1 MNKLLLIKFSLFLSF
16 EIIAQQGFHQSQD
29 IVVMKNGVELLNPW
43 AGGVN
48 VPQFSPIDLNGDDIL
63 DLMIFDKNGDQ
74 INCFINNGTEGIV
87 DYHYSPEYNLKFPE
101 LEDWVLLRD
110 YNCDNKMDI
119 LSSHKGGIRVYKNT
133 SNENQLSFELS
144 DTIKTNRGSGPTNLY
159 VSSVDIPHIG
169 DIDYDGDLDILTFGI
184 IGSHV
189 EWHRN
194 NSIEN
199 FGTCDSL
206 NFELEDECWGDF
218 SENFSD
224 NSVTLYDC
232 EYQFT
237 GDNHSNRMQ
246 FYNSNSSGQN
256 NTVSNKSEF
265 KTNSLNSS
273 EPKHSGSTLT
283 ALDLNNDSYFELLLG
298 DITFDNIV
306 MLENSASSENALMIN
321 QDTAFP
327 NYSESVNLSRFPAAY
342 YFDFDNDT
350 KKDLIVAPNGD
361 NVSENFDNI
370 WFYKNQATNESVIL
384 NLIARNALL
393 DQMIEVGS
401 GAHPVFFDYNNDSL
415 VDIVI
420 ANYGYYTESGNYNS
434 QLALYENIGTLSNP
448 EFKWITD
455 DFTCDC
461 PNSIGSLNFE
471 NNITPT
477 FGDLD
482 GDGDQD
488 MIVGDSDGKI
498 HLLDNILSNNV
509 SNFYVNEIEYFDID
523 IGSFASPFLID
534 LDRDGDLDLIIG
546 SRQGQIFHYNNVG
559 TSTDADFVLANE
571 QFGNINLT
579 DSIYGT
585 AYTTPTIIDGEN
597 GYELFVGTESGALFH
612 YTNIEDNLDGS
623 FEEISDNIVLF
634 SKGIRSA
641 PAVYDLNN
649 DGWNDM
655 LLGIYTGGI
664 HLLWGSNTDISIPE
678 TKSNKIKIYPNPSKG
693 IIQLDNTESFTNIEV
708 YNIEGKLRFEGLAK
722 KTIDLSHLES
732 GFYFVKVRTNTG
744 ESVHTKIC
752 IY

>member
-1 MNKLLLIKFSLFLSF
+1 MKKLLLIKFALFLSF
-16 EIIAQQGFHQSQD
+16 EILAQQGFQQSQD
-29 IVVMKNGVELLNPW
+29 IIVKKNGVELVNPW
-43 AGGVN
+43 AGGAN
-48 VPQFSPIDLNGDDIL
+48 VPQFSPIDLNADNTL

-87 DYHYSPEYNLKFPE
+87 DYHYAPEYNIKFPE
-101 LEDWVLLRD
+101 LKDWVLLRD

-119 LSSHKGGIRVYKNT
+119 FSSHNGGIRVYKNT
-133 SNENQLSFELS
+133 SIDEDLNFQLIG
-144 DTIKTNRGSGPTNLY
+144 TILTDRGNGPTNLY

-189 EWHRN
+189 EWHKN
-194 NSIEN
+194 NSKEN
-199 FGTCDSL
+199 IGTCDSL

-232 EYQFT
+232 EDQFT
-237 GDNHSNRMQ
+237 GDNHLSGMQ
-246 FYNSNSSGQN
+246 FNNSNFTDTN
-256 NTVSNKSEF
+256 NTETNNSEF
-265 KTNSLNSS
+265 ITYSLNFK

-283 ALDLNNDSYFELLLG
+283 ALDLNDDSYFELLLG

-327 NYSESVNLSRFPAAY
+327 NYSESVNLSRFPAAF

-361 NVSENFDNI
+361 NVSHNFENI
-370 WFYKNQATNESVIL
+370 WFYKNQAADESVNL
-384 NLIARNALL
+384 NLIARNALI

-415 VDIVI
+415 MDII
-420 ANYGYYTESGNYNS
+420 LANYGYYTENGNYNS
-434 QLALYENIGTLSNP
+434 QLALYKNIGDANNP
-448 EFKWITD
+448 EFEWVTN
-455 DFTCDC
+455 DFSDLGT
-461 PNSIGSLNFE
+461 LNFDPTI
-471 NNITPT
+471 NIIPT

-488 MIVGDSDGKI
+488 MIVGDSNGKI
-498 HLLDNILSNNV
+498 HLLHNIYFNDA
-509 SNFYVNEIEYFDID
+509 SNFYIDEIEYFDID
-523 IGSFASPFLID
+523 VGSFASPFLID

-546 SRQGQIFHYNNVG
+546 SRQGQICHYNNEG
-559 TSTDADFVLANE
+559 SPSEANFVLANE

-579 DSIYGT
+579 DPIYGT
-585 AYTTPTIIDGEN
+585 AFTTPTIIDGEN
-597 GYELFVGTESGALFH
+597 GYELFVGTEKGAIFH
-612 YTNIEDNLDGS
+612 YTNIDDNLDGS
-623 FEEISDNIVLF
+623 FEEISDNIILY

-655 LLGIYTGGI
+655 LLGIYTGGV
-664 HLLWGSNTDISIPE
+664 HLLWGNNTNIFIPE
-678 TKSNKIKIYPNPSKG
+678 TASNQIKIYPNPSKG
-693 IIQLDNTESFTNIEV
+693 IIQLDHTESLINIEV
-708 YNIEGKLRFEGLAK
+708 YNVEGKLSFEGPAK
-722 KTIDLSHLES
+722 KTIDVSHLES
-732 GFYFVKVRTNTG
+732 GFYFVKIRTKTN
-744 ESVHTKIC
+744 ESLHAKIC

>member
-1 MNKLLLIKFSLFLSF
+1 MKKLLLIKFALFLSF
-16 EIIAQQGFHQSQD
+16 EILAQQGFQQSQD
-29 IVVMKNGVELLNPW
+29 IIVKKNGVELVNPW
-43 AGGVN
+43 AGGAN
-48 VPQFSPIDLNGDDIL
+48 VPQFSPIDLNADNIL

-74 INCFINNGTEGIV
+74 INCFINHGTEGIV
-87 DYHYSPEYNLKFPE
+87 DYHYAPEYNLKFPE

-133 SNENQLSFELS
+133 SFENELYFELL

-159 VSSVDIPHIG
+159 VSSVDIPHVG

-189 EWHRN
+189 ELHKN
-194 NSIEN
+194 NSIEDY
-199 FGTCDSL
+199 GTCDSL

-232 EYQFT
+232 EDLFT
-237 GDNHSNRMQ
+237 GDNHSSGIQ
-246 FYNSNSSGQN
+246 FNNSNFVTSK
-256 NTVSNKSEF
+256 NTNINKSEF
-265 KTNSLNSS
+265 TTNSLNFS

-306 MLENSASSENALMIN
+306 MLENSAPSENALMIN

-342 YFDFDNDT
+342 YFDFDNDN

-361 NVSENFDNI
+361 NVSHNFENI
-370 WFYKNQATNESVIL
+370 WFYKNQASDESVNL

-415 VDIVI
+415 MDIII

-434 QLALYENIGTLSNP
+434 QLALYKNVGDASNP
-448 EFKWITD
+448 EFEWVTD
-455 DFTCDC
+455 DFSDLGT
-461 PNSIGSLNFE
+461 LNFE
-471 NNITPT
+471 NNIIPT
-477 FGDLD
+477 FGDID
-482 GDGDQD
+482 GDGDRD
-488 MIVGDSDGKI
+488 MIVGDSNGNI
-498 HLLDNILSNNV
+498 HLLNNINFNST
-509 SNFYVNEIEYFDID
+509 SNFYINSIEYFDID
-523 IGSFASPFLID
+523 VGSFASPFLID
-534 LDRDGDLDLIIG
+534 LDRDDDLDLIIG
-546 SRQGQIFHYNNVG
+546 SRQGQIFHYNNEG
-559 TSTDADFVLANE
+559 SPSEANFVLVNE

-579 DSIYGT
+579 DSVYGT
-585 AYTTPTIIDGEN
+585 AYTTPIIIDGEY
-597 GYELFVGTESGALFH
+597 GYEMFVGTEKGTLFH
-612 YTNIEDNLDGS
+612 YTNIDDNLDGS
-623 FEEISDNIVLF
+623 FEEISDSIILY

-641 PAVYDLNN
+641 PAVFDLNN

-655 LLGIYTGGI
+655 LLGVYTGGV
-664 HLLWGSNTDISIPE
+664 HLLLGGNTDISIPE
-678 TKSNKIKIYPNPSKG
+678 TALNQIKIYPNPSKG
-693 IIQLDNTESFTNIEV
+693 IIQLDHSESLSNIEV
-708 YNIEGKLRFEGLAK
+708 YNVEGKLSFKGLAK
-722 KTIDLSHLES
+722 KTIDLSHLEN
-732 GFYFVKVRTNTG
+732 GFYFVKIRTKTNKLL
-744 ESVHTKIC
+744 HAKIC

>member
-1 MNKLLLIKFSLFLSF
+1 MKKLLLIKFALCLSF
-16 EIIAQQGFHQSQD
+16 EILAQQGFKQSQD
-29 IVVMKNGVELLNPW
+29 LVVKKNGVELLNPW
-43 AGGVN
+43 AGGAN
-48 VPQFSPIDLNGDDIL
+48 VPQFSPIDLNADNVL

-74 INCFINNGTEGIV
+74 INCFINHGTEGLI
-87 DYHYSPEYNLKFPE
+87 DYHYAPEYNLRFPK

-119 LSSHKGGIRVYKNT
+119 FTSYNGGIRVYKNT
-133 SNENQLSFELS
+133 SIDEELNFQLIG
-144 DTIKTNRGSGPTNLY
+144 TILTDRGSGPTNLY

-169 DIDYDGDLDILTFGI
+169 DIDYDGDLDILTFTI

-189 EWHRN
+189 EWHKN
-194 NSIEN
+194 NSVEF
-199 FGTCDSL
+199 FGTCDSV

-232 EYQFT
+232 EK
-237 GDNHSNRMQ
+237 SK
-246 FYNSNSSGQN
+246 NSANSIE
-256 NTVSNKSEF
+256 TR
-265 KTNSLNSS
+265 
-273 EPKHSGSTLT
+273 HSGSTLT

-321 QDTAFP
+321 QVTAFP

-342 YFDFDNDT
+342 YFDFDNDS
-350 KKDLIVAPNGD
+350 KKDLIVAPNGN
-361 NVSENFDNI
+361 NVSHNFENI
-370 WFYKNQATNESVIL
+370 WFYKNQSNDESVNL

-401 GAHPVFFDYNNDSL
+401 GAHPVFFDYNNDDL
-415 VDIVI
+415 IDIIV

-434 QLALYENIGTLSNP
+434 QLALYENIGSHSNP
-448 EFKWITD
+448 EFEWVTD
-455 DFTCDC
+455 DYSDLGT
-461 PNSIGSLNFE
+461 LNFE
-471 NNITPT
+471 NNIIPT

-482 GDGDQD
+482 SDGDED
-488 MIVGDSDGKI
+488 MIVGDSNGKI
-498 HLLDNILSNNV
+498 HLLKNIFYNDA
-509 SNFYVNEIEYFDID
+509 SNFFIDEIEYFDID

-546 SRQGQIFHYNNVG
+546 SRQGQIFYYNNEG
-559 TSTDADFVLANE
+559 SPSEPNFVLANE

-585 AYTTPTIIDGEN
+585 AYTTPTIIDGES
-597 GYELFVGTESGALFH
+597 GYELFVGTEKGPMYH
-612 YTNIEDNLDGS
+612 YTNIDDNLEGS
-623 FEEISDNIVLF
+623 FEEISDTIILY

-655 LLGIYTGGI
+655 LLGIYTGGV
-664 HLLWGSNTDISIPE
+664 HLLWGGNTDISILE
-678 TKSNKIKIYPNPSKG
+678 TASNQIKIYPNPSEG
-693 IIQLDNTESFTNIEV
+693 IIQLDYNESLSYIEV
-708 YNIEGKLRFEGLAK
+708 YNIEGKLSFKGPAK

-732 GFYFVKVRTNTG
+732 GFYFVKIITKTN
-744 ESVHTKIC
+744 ESLRTKIC

>member
-1 MNKLLLIKFSLFLSF
+1 MKKLLLIKFALCLSF
-16 EIIAQQGFHQSQD
+16 EILAQQGFQQSQD
-29 IVVMKNGVELLNPW
+29 LIVRKNGVELVNPW
-43 AGGVN
+43 AGGAN
-48 VPQFSPIDLNGDDIL
+48 VPQFSPIDLNADNIL

-74 INCFINNGTEGIV
+74 INCFINHGTEGVV
-87 DYHYSPEYNLKFPE
+87 DYHYAPEYNLKFPE

-133 SNENQLSFELS
+133 SIENELSFELI
-144 DTIKTNRGSGPTNLY
+144 DTIRTNRGSGPTNLY

-169 DIDYDGDLDILTFGI
+169 DIDYDGDLDILTFGV

-189 EWHRN
+189 EWHKN
-194 NSIEN
+194 NSVEN

-218 SENFSD
+218 SENFSN

-232 EYQFT
+232 EK
-237 GDNHSNRMQ
+237 SKISA
-246 FYNSNSSGQN
+246 NSIESR
-256 NTVSNKSEF
+256 
-265 KTNSLNSS
+265 
-273 EPKHSGSTLT
+273 HSGSTLT
-283 ALDLNNDSYFELLLG
+283 ALDLNDDSYFELLLG

-306 MLENSASSENALMIN
+306 MLENSASSEDAIMIS
-321 QDTAFP
+321 QDTGFP
-327 NYSESVNLSRFPAAY
+327 NYSESVNISRFPAAY

-350 KKDLIVAPNGD
+350 KKDLIVAPNGN
-361 NVSENFDNI
+361 NVSHNFENI
-370 WFYKNQATNESVIL
+370 WFYKNQAADESVNL

-415 VDIVI
+415 MDIVV

-434 QLALYENIGTLSNP
+434 QLALYENIGSTNNP
-448 EFKWITD
+448 EFEWVTD
-455 DFTCDC
+455 DYSDLGT
-461 PNSIGSLNFE
+461 LNFE

-488 MIVGDSDGKI
+488 MILGDSNGKI
-498 HLLDNILSNNV
+498 HLLNNIYFNNA
-509 SNFYVNEIEYFDID
+509 SNFFIDAIEYFDID
-523 IGSFASPFLID
+523 VGSFASPFLID

-546 SRQGQIFHYNNVG
+546 SRQGQIFHYNNEG
-559 TSTDADFVLANE
+559 SPSEPNFVLVNE

-579 DSIYGT
+579 DPIYGT
-585 AYTTPTIIDGEN
+585 AYTTPSMIDGEN
-597 GYELFVGTESGALFH
+597 GYELFVGTEKGTWYH
-612 YTNIEDNLDGS
+612 YTNIDDNLDGS
-623 FEEISDNIVLF
+623 FAEISDTIILY

-641 PAVYDLNN
+641 PAVYDLND

-655 LLGIYTGGI
+655 LLGIYTGGV

-678 TKSNKIKIYPNPSKG
+678 TASNQIKIYPNPSEG
-693 IIQLDNTESFTNIEV
+693 IIQLDHSESLSNIEV
-708 YNIEGKLRFEGLAK
+708 YNIEGKLSFKGPVK

-732 GFYFVKVRTNTG
+732 GFYFVKIRTKTN
-744 ESVHTKIC
+744 ESLHTKIC

>member
-1 MNKLLLIKFSLFLSF
+1 MKKLLLIKFALFLSF
-16 EIIAQQGFHQSQD
+16 EIHAQQGFQQSQD
-29 IVVMKNGVELLNPW
+29 IIVKKNGVELVNPW
-43 AGGVN
+43 AGGAN
-48 VPQFSPIDLNGDDIL
+48 VPQVSPIDLNADNIL

-74 INCFINNGTEGIV
+74 INCFINHGTEGIV
-87 DYHYSPEYNLKFPE
+87 DYHYAPEYNLKFPE

-133 SNENQLSFELS
+133 SIENELYFELL

-159 VSSVDIPHIG
+159 VSSVDIPHVG

-184 IGSHV
+184 IGSRV
-189 EWHRN
+189 ELHKN
-194 NSIEN
+194 NSIEDY
-199 FGTCDSL
+199 GTCDSL

-232 EYQFT
+232 EEQYT
-237 GDNHSNRMQ
+237 GENHSSGMQ
-246 FYNSNSSGQN
+246 FNNSNFVTSK
-256 NTVSNKSEF
+256 NTNTNKSEF
-265 KTNSLNSS
+265 TTNSLNFS

-306 MLENSASSENALMIN
+306 MLENSAPSENALMIN

-342 YFDFDNDT
+342 YFDFDNDN

-361 NVSENFDNI
+361 NVSNNFENI
-370 WFYKNQATNESVIL
+370 WFYKNQASDESINL

-415 VDIVI
+415 MDIII

-434 QLALYENIGTLSNP
+434 QLALYKNVGDASNP
-448 EFKWITD
+448 EFEWVTD
-455 DFTCDC
+455 DFSDLGT
-461 PNSIGSLNFE
+461 LNFE
-471 NNITPT
+471 NNIIPT
-477 FGDLD
+477 FGDID

-488 MIVGDSDGKI
+488 MIVGDSNGNI
-498 HLLDNILSNNV
+498 HLLNNIYFNST
-509 SNFYVNEIEYFDID
+509 SNFYINAIEYFDID
-523 IGSFASPFLID
+523 VGSFASPFLID

-546 SRQGQIFHYNNVG
+546 SRQGQIFHYNNEG
-559 TSTDADFVLANE
+559 SPYEANFVLVNE

-579 DSIYGT
+579 DSVYGT
-585 AYTTPTIIDGEN
+585 AYTTPIIIDGEY
-597 GYELFVGTESGALFH
+597 GYEMFVGTEKGTLFH
-612 YTNIEDNLDGS
+612 YTNIDDNLEGS
-623 FEEISDNIVLF
+623 FEEISDNIILY

-641 PAVYDLNN
+641 PAVFDLNN

-655 LLGIYTGGI
+655 LLGVFTGGV
-664 HLLWGSNTDISIPE
+664 HLLWGGNTDISIPE
-678 TKSNKIKIYPNPSKG
+678 TALNQIKIYPNPSKG
-693 IIQLDNTESFTNIEV
+693 IIQLDHCESLSNIEV
-708 YNIEGKLRFEGLAK
+708 YNVEGKLSFKGLAK
-722 KTIDLSHLES
+722 KTIDISHLEN
-732 GFYFVKVRTNTG
+732 GFYFVKIKTKTNK
-744 ESVHTKIC
+744 SLHAKIC

>member
-1 MNKLLLIKFSLFLSF
+1 MKKLLLIKFALCLSF
-16 EIIAQQGFHQSQD
+16 EILAQQGFQQSQD
-29 IVVMKNGVELLNPW
+29 LIVRKNGVELINPW
-43 AGGVN
+43 AGGAN
-48 VPQFSPIDLNGDDIL
+48 VPQFSPIDLNADNIL

-74 INCFINNGTEGIV
+74 INCFINHGTEGVV
-87 DYHYSPEYNLKFPE
+87 DYHYAPEYNLKFPE

-119 LSSHKGGIRVYKNT
+119 FTSYNGGIRVYKNT
-133 SNENQLSFELS
+133 SIDEYLNFELIE
-144 DTIKTNRGSGPTNLY
+144 TIRTNRGSGPTNLY
-159 VSSVDIPHIG
+159 VSSVDIPHVG
-169 DIDYDGDLDILTFGI
+169 DIDYDGDLDILTFGV

-189 EWHRN
+189 EWHKN
-194 NSIEN
+194 NSVEN

-218 SENFSD
+218 SENFSN

-232 EYQFT
+232 EK
-237 GDNHSNRMQ
+237 SKISA
-246 FYNSNSSGQN
+246 NSIESR
-256 NTVSNKSEF
+256 
-265 KTNSLNSS
+265 
-273 EPKHSGSTLT
+273 HSGSTLT
-283 ALDLNNDSYFELLLG
+283 ALDLNDDSYFELLLG

-306 MLENSASSENALMIN
+306 MLENSASSEDAIMIS

-350 KKDLIVAPNGD
+350 KKDLIVAPNGN
-361 NVSENFDNI
+361 NVSHNFENI
-370 WFYKNQATNESVIL
+370 WFYKNQAADESVNL

-415 VDIVI
+415 MDIVV

-434 QLALYENIGTLSNP
+434 QLALYENIGSHSNP
-448 EFKWITD
+448 EFEWVTD
-455 DFTCDC
+455 DYSDLGT
-461 PNSIGSLNFE
+461 LNFE

-488 MIVGDSDGKI
+488 MILGDSDGKI
-498 HLLDNILSNNV
+498 HLLNNIYFNNA
-509 SNFYVNEIEYFDID
+509 SNFFIDAIEYFDID
-523 IGSFASPFLID
+523 VGSFASPFLID

-546 SRQGQIFHYNNVG
+546 SRQGQIFHYNNEG
-559 TSTDADFVLANE
+559 SASEANFVLANE

-579 DSIYGT
+579 DPIYGT
-585 AYTTPTIIDGEN
+585 AFTAPTMIDGEN
-597 GYELFVGTESGALFH
+597 GYELFVGTEKGPMYH
-612 YTNIEDNLDGS
+612 YTNIDNNLEGS
-623 FEEISDNIVLF
+623 FEEISDTIILY

-655 LLGIYTGGI
+655 LLGIYTGGV
-664 HLLWGSNTDISIPE
+664 HLLWGGNTDISIPE
-678 TKSNKIKIYPNPSKG
+678 TASNQIKIYPNPSKG
-693 IIQLDNTESFTNIEV
+693 IIQLDHAESLSNIEV
-708 YNIEGKLRFEGLAK
+708 YNIEGKLSFKGPAK
-722 KTIDLSHLES
+722 KIIDLSHLKS
-732 GFYFVKVRTNTG
+732 GFYFVKIRTKTN
-744 ESVHTKIC
+744 ESLHTKIC

>member
-1 MNKLLLIKFSLFLSF
+1 MKKLLLIKFVLCLSF
-16 EIIAQQGFHQSQD
+16 EILAQQGFQQSQD
-29 IVVMKNGVELLNPW
+29 LIVRKNGVELVNPW
-43 AGGVN
+43 AGGAN
-48 VPQFSPIDLNGDDIL
+48 VPQFSPIDLNADNIL

-74 INCFINNGTEGIV
+74 INCFINHGTEGIV
-87 DYHYSPEYNLKFPE
+87 DYHYAPEYNLKFPE

-119 LSSHKGGIRVYKNT
+119 LTSFNGGIRVYKNT
-133 SNENQLSFELS
+133 SIDEDLNFQLIG
-144 DTIKTNRGSGPTNLY
+144 TILTNRGSGPTNLY

-169 DIDYDGDLDILTFGI
+169 DIDYDGDLDILTFTI

-189 EWHRN
+189 EWHKN
-194 NSIEN
+194 NSVEN

-232 EYQFT
+232 EK
-237 GDNHSNRMQ
+237 SK
-246 FYNSNSSGQN
+246 
-256 NTVSNKSEF
+256 NTANPIE
-265 KTNSLNSS
+265 TR
-273 EPKHSGSTLT
+273 HSGSTLT
-283 ALDLNNDSYFELLLG
+283 ALDLNHDSYFELLLG

-306 MLENSASSENALMIN
+306 MLENSASSENALMIS
-321 QDTAFP
+321 QDTEFP

-342 YFDFDNDT
+342 YFDFDNDN
-350 KKDLIVAPNGD
+350 KKDLIVAPNGN
-361 NVSENFDNI
+361 NVSHNFENI
-370 WFYKNQATNESVIL
+370 WFYKNQSNDESVHL

-415 VDIVI
+415 MDIIV
-420 ANYGYYTESGNYNS
+420 ANYGYYTENGNFNS
-434 QLALYENIGTLSNP
+434 QLALYENVGSTNNP
-448 EFKWITD
+448 EFEWVTD
-455 DFTCDC
+455 DYSDLGT
-461 PNSIGSLNFE
+461 LNFE

-488 MIVGDSDGKI
+488 MILGDSDGKI
-498 HLLDNILSNNV
+498 HLLNNIYFNDA
-509 SNFYVNEIEYFDID
+509 SNFFIDAIEYFDID
-523 IGSFASPFLID
+523 VGSFASPFLID

-546 SRQGQIFHYNNVG
+546 SRQGQIFHYNNEG
-559 TSTDADFVLANE
+559 SPSEPNFVLANE

-579 DSIYGT
+579 DPIYGT

-597 GYELFVGTESGALFH
+597 GYELFVGTEKGTLYH
-612 YTNIEDNLDGS
+612 YTNIDDNLDGS
-623 FEEISDNIVLF
+623 FEEILDTIILY
-634 SKGIRSA
+634 SKGIRNA
-641 PAVYDLNN
+641 PAIYDLNN

-655 LLGIYTGGI
+655 LLGIYTGGL
-664 HLLWGSNTDISIPE
+664 HLLWGGNTEISIPE
-678 TKSNKIKIYPNPSKG
+678 TAYNQIKIYPNPSKG
-693 IIQLDNTESFTNIEV
+693 IIQIDHVESLSNIEV
-708 YNIEGKLRFEGLAK
+708 YNIEGKLSFKGPAK

-732 GFYFVKVRTNTG
+732 GFYFVKIRTKTN
-744 ESVHTKIC
+744 ESLHTKIC